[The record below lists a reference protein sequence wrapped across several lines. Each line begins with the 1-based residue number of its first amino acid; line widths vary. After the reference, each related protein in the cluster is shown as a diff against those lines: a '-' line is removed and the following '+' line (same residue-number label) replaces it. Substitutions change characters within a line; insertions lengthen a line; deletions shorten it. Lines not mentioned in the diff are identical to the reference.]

1 MSGENGSTDAS
12 CQLPTSPQAPQR
24 AQILCHDDRGL
35 EKHGHNKDYG
45 GAKHQRHME
54 KVRSRT
60 AEIAREA
67 LKAYSEKAL
76 VRATISAIP
85 WVAGPLDAFL
95 STKGQKIVQGRITS
109 LLAILQ
115 EELRDVHENQ
125 VDTSYIES
133 EDFFDLMVKALEAAA
148 RTREREKISLY
159 AQILKGAVVGQRERD
174 FSGEEAVRIVLDL
187 TPRQME
193 VARTVYHQQKEG
205 LREAETDLQWA
216 VRAGW
221 ENLARSLNGLSA
233 EEAMADLIMLQR
245 AGLLREITGSFWDYS
260 GGILVMTPVFRRLM
274 TYLIGTPVLGR
285 PP

>member
-1 MSGENGSTDAS
+1 
-12 CQLPTSPQAPQR
+12 
-24 AQILCHDDRGL
+24 
-35 EKHGHNKDYG
+35 
-45 GAKHQRHME
+45 ME

-133 EDFFDLMVKALEAAA
+133 EEFFDLMVKALEAAA